1 MTFTIVLLALVAAF
15 LGLRLYSVLG
25 KRTGHEQEPVARQ
38 PMDTIAPPMMRQP
51 LTGGDSSA
59 SLPQGDASNVDLAAQ
74 SGLRSIANADRT
86 FDAGLFVEGSKS
98 AYKMVLEAF
107 WKGDKEALR
116 FLCDDDVYDS
126 FAEEIDGREARGE
139 TLDNRLVRIDEVRV
153 LDASFDQPMARVTV
167 RFDADIA
174 AMIKDKDGNVI
185 GGSMTDAV
193 EMHDIWTF
201 MRDVKSGDRNW
212 KLDETDSV

>member
-1 MTFTIVLLALVAAF
+1 VTFTIVLLALVAAF

-38 PMDTIAPPMMRQP
+38 PIDTAAPMMRQP
-51 LTGGDSSA
+51 LPSSESGS
-59 SLPQGDASNVDLAAQ
+59 SLPQGDVSNVDMAAQ
-74 SGLRSIANADRT
+74 SGLRLIANADRT
-86 FDAGLFVEGSKS
+86 FDVGLFVEGSKS
-98 AYKMVLEAF
+98 AYKMVLEAY
-107 WKGDKEALR
+107 WNGDRESLR
-116 FLCDDDVYDS
+116 FLCDDDVYES
-126 FAEEIDGREARGE
+126 FAEAIDGRITRGE
-139 TLDNRLVRIDEVRV
+139 TLSNRLVRIDEARV
-153 LDASFDQPMARVTV
+153 VDASFDHPMARITI

-174 AMIKDKDGNVI
+174 AMVKDAEGNVI

-193 EMHDIWTF
+193 ETHDVWTF